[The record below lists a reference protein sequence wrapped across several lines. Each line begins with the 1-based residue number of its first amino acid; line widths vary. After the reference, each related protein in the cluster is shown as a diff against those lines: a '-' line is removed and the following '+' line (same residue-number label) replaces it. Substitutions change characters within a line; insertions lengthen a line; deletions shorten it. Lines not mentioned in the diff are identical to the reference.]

1 MSKFGQNSDRNLVSL
16 HALTT
21 WKITITEVAPAH
33 QNAETKKFSAL
44 RGARIPANAN

>member
-1 MSKFGQNSDRNLVSL
+1 MSKFGPNSGRDLVGL
-16 HALTT
+16 DALTT

-33 QNAETKKFSAL
+33 QNAETKKFAAL